1 MLRKL
6 TPWAVAA
13 TLALIPTA
21 AFADLGDN
29 EARTALAEARA
40 KIETASQGGA
50 AERANEILQRARAS
64 FAIAEREWDKDNEKR
79 TYHVSKEASAYADL
93 ALATAEYEAIET
105 QLGAASR

>member
-13 TLALIPTA
+13 TLALTPSLA
-21 AFADLGDN
+21 LADLGDN

-64 FAIAEREWDKDNEKR
+64 YEIAQRQWDKDNEKR
-79 TYHVSKEASAYADL
+79 SYHASKEAAAYAEL
-93 ALATAEYEAIET
+93 ALATAELERVEA
-105 QLGAASR
+105 QLQSAAR